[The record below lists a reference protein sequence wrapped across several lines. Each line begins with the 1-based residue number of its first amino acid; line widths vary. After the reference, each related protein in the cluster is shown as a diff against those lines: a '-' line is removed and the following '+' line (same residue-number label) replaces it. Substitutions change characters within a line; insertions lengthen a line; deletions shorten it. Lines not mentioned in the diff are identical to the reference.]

1 MVLRTHGSLLM
12 QSPNRFNYFARVTK
26 VVLHPMTLLS
36 TDASGNEFQQ
46 NPSLFCNLNEI
57 EKGFIVLEN

>member
-1 MVLRTHGSLLM
+1 MQRTS
-12 QSPNRFNYFARVTK
+12 RFNYFARVTK
-26 VVLHPMTLLS
+26 VGLHPMTPLS
-36 TDASGNEFQQ
+36 TDASANEFQQ